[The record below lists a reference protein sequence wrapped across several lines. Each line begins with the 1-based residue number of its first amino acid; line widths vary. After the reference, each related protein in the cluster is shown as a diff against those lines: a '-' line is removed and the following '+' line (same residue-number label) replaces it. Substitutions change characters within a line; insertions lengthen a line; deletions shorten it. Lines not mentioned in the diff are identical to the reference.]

1 VILPA
6 AVILGL
12 VFLSFGAKPVITAF
26 IYGTDHHYLSGNAL
40 NMSWV
45 LTHFLHVIK
54 PETFGPLVNGQAD
67 LIKGPPDSI
76 KILPRLLFMLF
87 YVVTLVF
94 FLKREKSFCNLL
106 VYSLLGYWAYFTLN
120 TGVHEN
126 HLFLGMLLA
135 IMLFWVNKEYL
146 IPMLLLIL
154 IGNFNLIVF
163 NGIDG
168 IENQFSRVFMGI
180 DLALV
185 ISFFNIAS
193 FIIIWLIHALPKRHG
208 FPK

>member
-1 VILPA
+1 
-6 AVILGL
+6 
-12 VFLSFGAKPVITAF
+12 
-26 IYGTDHHYLSGNAL
+26 
-40 NMSWV
+40 
-45 LTHFLHVIK
+45 
-54 PETFGPLVNGQAD
+54 
-67 LIKGPPDSI
+67 
-76 KILPRLLFMLF
+76 
-87 YVVTLVF
+87 
-94 FLKREKSFCNLL
+94 
-106 VYSLLGYWAYFTLN
+106 
-120 TGVHEN
+120 
-126 HLFLGMLLA
+126 
-135 IMLFWVNKEYL
+135 LFWVNKEYL